1 MQTNLGMFA
10 LVLSKGV
17 FGEEILRLV
26 RNAPPPHIVL
36 SSSRLLGLLPAAV
49 GWFP

>member
-1 MQTNLGMFA
+1 MFA

-26 RNAPPPHIVL
+26 RNAPLLVL
-36 SSSRLLGLLPAAV
+36 FCLVLGFLVSYLLLRAGI
-49 GWFP
+49 